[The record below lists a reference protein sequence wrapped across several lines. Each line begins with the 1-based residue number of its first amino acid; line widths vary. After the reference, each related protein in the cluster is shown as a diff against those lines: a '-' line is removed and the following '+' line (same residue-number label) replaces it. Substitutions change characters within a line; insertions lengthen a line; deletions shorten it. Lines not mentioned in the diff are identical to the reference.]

1 MRTTVDHQRRKFYNA
16 EHIALAQHYEEYDQV
31 ILGYDEAATYL
42 NHIKASWYYKKHNG
56 CPNLQLAGFTEKRRV
71 IGYYS
76 HNDNSIYLDS
86 NALTEINI
94 CHEVAHHLQFQIS
107 DDLPAHGPVFT
118 TFYLGLLFTLN
129 TEGFFSTLL
138 NSFLELKVDYYQKRL
153 EHDLLSDVAT
163 YSR

>member
-1 MRTTVDHQRRKFYNA
+1 MRATIDHQRRKFYNA
-16 EHIALAQHYEEYDQV
+16 EHIALAQHYDEYDEV
-31 ILGYDEAATYL
+31 ILDYEAATTYL

-56 CPNLQLAGFTEKRRV
+56 CPNLQLAHFTRHRKI

-76 HNDNSIYLDS
+76 HNHNCIYLEP

-138 NSFLELKVDYYQKRL
+138 SKFLEHNVDYYQKRL
-153 EHDLLSDVAT
+153 EHDLLNDDAA
-163 YSR
+163 